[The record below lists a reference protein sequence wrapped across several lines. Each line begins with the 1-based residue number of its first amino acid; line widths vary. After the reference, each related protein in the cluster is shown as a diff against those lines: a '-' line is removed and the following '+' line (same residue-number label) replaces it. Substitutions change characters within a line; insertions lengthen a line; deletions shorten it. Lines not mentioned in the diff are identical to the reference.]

1 MYLCIGNLA
10 KQLCTNHLPSPNRP
24 PFSGIL
30 RQCSIPSTHLF
41 TKAKKHEL
49 FRKRAGIEPVI
60 GHCKSDHRLGRNYYK
75 GLFGDFINVMIAA
88 ATFNFKRAMRA
99 LFCLFQEVLSGWIKP
114 FIRLKNL
121 YVWQVPSCYADMRT
135 RELAF

>member
-1 MYLCIGNLA
+1 MYKSSSKPQQTSLFWDLETMLDS
-10 KQLCTNHLPSPNRP
+10 KHP
-24 PFSGIL
+24 PL
-30 RQCSIPSTHLF
+30 
-41 TKAKKHEL
+41 HEG
-49 FRKRAGIEPVI
+49 KEARAVSKEGWQEPVI